1 MLKKIEKQIL
11 EFAKD
16 TGLTER
22 REIVHGTLY
31 VKLHEEKECDTFH
44 RAIRTFYKN
53 QINNEGGVN
62 MYAVGDEF
70 AFDFVPEDREAP
82 VFSDEDYSGK
92 EEMDPTE
99 MDYGTYSEAS
109 AEGLADFGL
118 DAVDLTEQ
126 EEAELDVLMNLQAE
140 QMISLQLLE
149 RLNLHMISLK
159 MQIQRIST

>member
-1 MLKKIEKQIL
+1 MQKKIEKQIV

-44 RAIRTFYKN
+44 RAIRTFYKD

-70 AFDFVPEDREAP
+70 AFDFVPQDREAP

-92 EEMDPTE
+92 EDMMPSDV
-99 MDYGTYSEAS
+99 DKGIWSEF
-109 AEGLADFGL
+109 AE
-118 DAVDLTEQ
+118 
-126 EEAELDVLMNLQAE
+126 EELMNNVPEDVDTMLDLMNDAKE
-140 QMISLQLLE
+140 G
-149 RLNLHMISLK
+149 R
-159 MQIQRIST
+159 